1 MSQDITTMA
10 DGFTN
15 GVHHPLAIYMGI
27 HIPYQMIFN
36 GEPELLDFPNRR
48 MIKSQL
54 SHMFPISAVQFYE
67 RPHFQ
72 TLTLQFASRWN
83 LWYLD
88 LSSVYGHS
96 KNRENPG
103 EE

>member
-1 MSQDITTMA
+1 MEKWVNYGVCGDYKMSQDITTMA

-54 SHMFPISAVQFYE
+54 SHVFPISAVQFYE

-72 TLTLQFASRWN
+72 TLTLQAC
-83 LWYLD
+83 LPHDGIYD
-88 LSSVYGHS
+88 I
-96 KNRENPG
+96 
-103 EE
+103 

>member
-1 MSQDITTMA
+1 
-10 DGFTN
+10 
-15 GVHHPLAIYMGI
+15 
-27 HIPYQMIFN
+27 
-36 GEPELLDFPNRR
+36 
-48 MIKSQL
+48 
-54 SHMFPISAVQFYE
+54 MFPISAVQFYE

-96 KNRENPG
+96 KNRENHG